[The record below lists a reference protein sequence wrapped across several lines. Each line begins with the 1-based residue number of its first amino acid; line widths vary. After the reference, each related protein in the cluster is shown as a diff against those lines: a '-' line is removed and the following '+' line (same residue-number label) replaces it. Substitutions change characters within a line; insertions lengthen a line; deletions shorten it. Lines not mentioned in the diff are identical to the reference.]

1 MIVYNVKR
9 KWFTLKND
17 AERYRIAEGL
27 TPEHTLTIEVD
38 GRMRLA
44 ALLNALCEPPLPGQ
58 RVEQAVV
65 ATPEL
70 IDRAYVP
77 ADRDI
82 PDYIPKFLLKDWG
95 LERKEQ

>member
-58 RVEQAVV
+58 TVSEP
-65 ATPEL
+65 ATAEL
-70 IDRAYVP
+70 VDRAYAP